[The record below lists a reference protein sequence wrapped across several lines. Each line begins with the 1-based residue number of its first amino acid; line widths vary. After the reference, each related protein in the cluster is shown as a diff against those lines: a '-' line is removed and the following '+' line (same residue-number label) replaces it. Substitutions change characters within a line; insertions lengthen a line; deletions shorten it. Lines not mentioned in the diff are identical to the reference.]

1 MKALLIYTAICGSL
15 FFHQLLACDLSTI
28 KTEISKYHGTEWGSI
43 IPPCKKETIKTHLN
57 DIIRDPR
64 NVLKEFTKEHQ
75 AFLYRNAVQSYG
87 HFATTDADVHNLSNL
102 FNEQNGNFEKYFKDS
117 SKFAKLIVLESI
129 ANTGSPEGLDFFKQI
144 LENEDS
150 ELFYQNSAA
159 EYALWILDG
168 VPKSVYER
176 EGNGLNYYP
185 NISTNARQRF
195 ADDDAAL
202 IKLREVKVQMNTVIE
217 TLLADS
223 NKYGKI
229 STNLNR
235 LKESLNREDFGTSFN
250 SGQSDKTNGNF
261 REPKS
266 VDNKDVKNIK
276 GANRKISSN
285 NSSDESTSQKSTF
298 WLLVIAALF
307 IGITILF
314 LVLNKKRQ

>member
-1 MKALLIYTAICGSL
+1 M
-15 FFHQLLACDLSTI
+15 D
-28 KTEISKYHGTEWGSI
+28 
-43 IPPCKKETIKTHLN
+43 IP
-57 DIIRDPR
+57 
-64 NVLKEFTKEHQ
+64 
-75 AFLYRNAVQSYG
+75 
-87 HFATTDADVHNLSNL
+87 
-102 FNEQNGNFEKYFKDS
+102 
-117 SKFAKLIVLESI
+117 
-129 ANTGSPEGLDFFKQI
+129 
-144 LENEDS
+144 
-150 ELFYQNSAA
+150 
-159 EYALWILDG
+159 
-168 VPKSVYER
+168 
-176 EGNGLNYYP
+176 
-185 NISTNARQRF
+185 NARQRF

-261 REPKS
+261 RKPKS
-266 VDNKDVKNIK
+266 LENKDVKNIK

-285 NSSDESTSQKSTF
+285 NSGEESTSQKSTF